1 MKFAARCRAQILGTG
16 EKAMVLHI
24 RTSKIVLLA
33 VAAVCAT
40 SGALAGDLP
49 PVPDALKKAGVV
61 RIGIKCDYPPDGFL
75 DNQGKNQGIE
85 VSLARQIASDALGD
99 AAKAELTCVTA
110 ANRIPMLVGS
120 KVDMLV
126 ATLGI
131 TEERARVVDFS
142 EPYAWG
148 GSDVLVPKGSAI
160 KKLADLK
167 GKTVVVM
174 KGAWQIDWFEKNMS
188 DVKLLKLD
196 NVSDGLQALLQKRAD
211 GFAHDFAILVGIAKK
226 NPDTDLVGELYQ
238 IGFRGIGV
246 RKGDTAMRDYVNA
259 SIKKANDDGKI
270 AEWVKQFV
278 EPELVPATID
288 TWNLAK
294 VPKTVPK
301 S

>member
-1 MKFAARCRAQILGTG
+1 
-16 EKAMVLHI
+16 MVSHI
-24 RTSKIVLLA
+24 RTKIVLLA
-33 VAAVCAT
+33 AAAACAA
-40 SGALAGDLP
+40 SMALAAEPG
-49 PVPDALKKAGVV
+49 VPDALKKAGVV
-61 RIGIKCDYPPDGFL
+61 KIGIKCDYPPDGFL
-75 DNQGKNQGIE
+75 DSAGKNQGIE
-85 VSLARQIASDALGD
+85 VSLARQIAADALGD

-110 ANRIPMLVGS
+110 ANRIPMLVGG

-131 TEERARVVDFS
+131 TDERARVVDFS

-148 GSDVLVPKGSAI
+148 GSDVLVPKGSTV

-174 KGAWQIDWFEKNMS
+174 KGAWQIDWFEKNMP

-226 NPDTDLVGELYQ
+226 NAGTELVGELYQ
-238 IGFRGIGV
+238 IGFRGIGL

-259 SIKKANDDGKI
+259 EIKKANDSGKI

-278 EPELVPATID
+278 EPDLVQSTID

-294 VPKTVPK
+294 VPKTAPK

>member
-1 MKFAARCRAQILGTG
+1 
-16 EKAMVLHI
+16 VLVVHI

-33 VAAVCAT
+33 VAAAIT
-40 SGALAGDLP
+40 ASGALAGDLP
-49 PVPDALKKAGVV
+49 PVPDTLKKAGVV

-85 VSLARQIASDALGD
+85 VSLARQIAADALGD

-120 KVDMLV
+120 KIDMLV

-148 GSDVLVPKGSAI
+148 GSDVLVPKGSAV

-226 NPDTDLVGELYQ
+226 NAETELVGELYQ
-238 IGFRGIGV
+238 IGYRGIGV

-270 AEWVKQFV
+270 AAWVKQFV

-288 TWNLAK
+288 TWDLAK
-294 VPKTVPK
+294 VPKTAPK

>member
-1 MKFAARCRAQILGTG
+1 MAS
-16 EKAMVLHI
+16 HI
-24 RTSKIVLLA
+24 RTAKIVLLA
-33 VAAVCAT
+33 VAAACA
-40 SGALAGDLP
+40 SSVAFAADQP
-49 PVPDALKKAGVV
+49 RVPDAIKKAGVLK
-61 RIGIKCDYPPDGFL
+61 IGIKCDYPPDGFL
-75 DNQGKNQGIE
+75 DSQGKNQGIE
-85 VSLARQIASDALGD
+85 VSLARQIAADALGD
-99 AAKAELTCVTA
+99 ATKAELACVTA
-110 ANRIPMLVGS
+110 ANRIPMLLGG

-131 TEERARVVDFS
+131 TDERARVVDFS

-148 GSDVLVPKGSAI
+148 GSDVLVPKGSPI

-167 GKTVVVM
+167 GKTVVAM
-174 KGAWQIDWFEKNMS
+174 KGAWQIDWFEKNMP

-226 NPDTDLVGELYQ
+226 NASTELVGELYQ
-238 IGFRGIGV
+238 IGYRGIGV
-246 RKGDTAMRDYVNA
+246 RKGDTALRDYVNA
-259 SIKKANDDGKI
+259 AIKSANDSGKI

-278 EPELVPATID
+278 EPDLVAATVD

>member
-1 MKFAARCRAQILGTG
+1 MAPNLGTKIMWLAIAAACTASVAFAADQ
-16 EKAMVLHI
+16 
-24 RTSKIVLLA
+24 
-33 VAAVCAT
+33 
-40 SGALAGDLP
+40 P
-49 PVPDALKKAGVV
+49 PVPDAIKKAGVIK
-61 RIGIKCDYPPDGFL
+61 IGIKCDYPPDGFL
-75 DNQGKNQGIE
+75 DSQGKNQGIE
-85 VSLARQIASDALGD
+85 VSLARQIATDALGD

-110 ANRIPMLVGS
+110 ANRIPMLVGG
-120 KVDMLV
+120 KIDMLV

-148 GSDVLVPKGSAI
+148 GSDVLVPKGSPV

-174 KGAWQIDWFEKNMS
+174 KGAWQIDWFEKNMP

-226 NPDTDLVGELYQ
+226 NANTELVGELYQ
-238 IGFRGIGV
+238 IGYRGIGV
-246 RKGDTAMRDYVNA
+246 RKGDRALRDYVNA
-259 SIKKANDDGKI
+259 EIKNANDSGKI

-294 VPKTVPK
+294 VPKTAPK

>member
-1 MKFAARCRAQILGTG
+1 MASHFKTAN
-16 EKAMVLHI
+16 
-24 RTSKIVLLA
+24 IVCLA
-33 VAAVCAT
+33 IVAACAA
-40 SGALAGDLP
+40 SVARAADQA
-49 PVPDALKKAGVV
+49 PVPDAIKKAGVIK
-61 RIGIKCDYPPDGFL
+61 IGIKCDYPPDGFL
-75 DNQGKNQGIE
+75 DSQGKNQGIE
-85 VSLARQIASDALGD
+85 VSLARQIAADALGD

-110 ANRIPMLVGS
+110 ANRIPMLVGG

-131 TEERARVVDFS
+131 TDERARVVDFS

-148 GSDVLVPKGSAI
+148 GSDVLVPKGSPI

-167 GKTVVVM
+167 GKTVVAM
-174 KGAWQIDWFEKNMS
+174 KGAWQVDWFEKNMP

-226 NPDTDLVGELYQ
+226 NPNTELVGELYQ
-238 IGFRGIGV
+238 IGYRGIGL
-246 RKGDTAMRDYVNA
+246 RKGDTALRDYVNA
-259 SIKKANDDGKI
+259 EIKKANDSGKI

-278 EPELVPATID
+278 EPDLVPATVD
-288 TWNLAK
+288 TWNLTK
-294 VPKTVPK
+294 VPKTAPK

>member
-1 MKFAARCRAQILGTG
+1 MASHF
-16 EKAMVLHI
+16 
-24 RTSKIVLLA
+24 RTRIVLLA
-33 VAAVCAT
+33 VAAACGVSVAF
-40 SGALAGDLP
+40 AADQP
-49 PVPDALKKAGVV
+49 PVPDAIKKAGVV
-61 RIGIKCDYPPDGFL
+61 KIGIKCDYPPDGFL
-75 DNQGKNQGIE
+75 DSQGKNQGIE
-85 VSLARQIASDALGD
+85 VSLARQIAADALGD
-99 AAKAELTCVTA
+99 PAKAELTCVTA
-110 ANRIPMLVGS
+110 ANRIPMLVGG

-148 GSDVLVPKGSAI
+148 GSDVLVPKGSPI

-167 GKTVVVM
+167 GKTVVAM
-174 KGAWQIDWFEKNMS
+174 KGAWQVDWFEKNMP

-226 NPDTDLVGELYQ
+226 NASTALVGELYQ
-238 IGFRGIGV
+238 IGYRGIGL
-246 RKGDTAMRDYVNA
+246 RKGDTALRDYVNA
-259 SIKKANDDGKI
+259 EIKKANDSGKI

-278 EPELVPATID
+278 EPDLVSATVD

-294 VPKTVPK
+294 VPKTAPK

>member
-1 MKFAARCRAQILGTG
+1 MAS
-16 EKAMVLHI
+16 HI
-24 RTSKIVLLA
+24 RTAKILGLA
-33 VAAVCAT
+33 VAAALAA
-40 SGALAGDLP
+40 SAALAGDLP

-85 VSLARQIASDALGD
+85 VSLAREIAADALGD
-99 AAKAELTCVTA
+99 AAKAELTCVNA
-110 ANRIPMLVGS
+110 ANRIPMLVGG

-148 GSDVLVPKGSAI
+148 GSEVLVVKGSPI

-174 KGAWQIDWFEKNMS
+174 KGAWQADWFEQNMS

-211 GFAHDFAILVGIAKK
+211 GFAHDFAILVGIAKN
-226 NPDTDLVGELYQ
+226 NPNTELVGELYQ

-246 RKGDTAMRDYVNA
+246 RKGDTALRDYVNA
-259 SIKKANDDGKI
+259 AIKKAYDDGKI
-270 AEWVKQFV
+270 AAWVKQFV
-278 EPELVPATID
+278 EPDLVQATID

-294 VPKTVPK
+294 VPKTAPK

>member
-1 MKFAARCRAQILGTG
+1 MAS
-16 EKAMVLHI
+16 HI
-24 RTSKIVLLA
+24 RTAKIVWLA
-33 VAAVCAT
+33 VAAACAA
-40 SGALAGDLP
+40 SVALAADQP
-49 PVPDALKKAGVV
+49 PVPDAIKKAGVDK
-61 RIGIKCDYPPDGFL
+61 IGIKCDYPPDGFL
-75 DNQGKNQGIE
+75 DSQGKNQGIE
-85 VSLARQIASDALGD
+85 VSLARQIAADALGD

-110 ANRIPMLVGS
+110 ANRIPMLVGG

-131 TEERARVVDFS
+131 TDERARVVDFS

-196 NVSDGLQALLQKRAD
+196 NISDGLQALLQNRAD
-211 GFAHDFAILVGIAKK
+211 GFAHDFAVLVGIAKK
-226 NPDTDLVGELYQ
+226 NANTQLVGELYQ
-238 IGFRGIGV
+238 IGYRGIGE
-246 RKGDTAMRDYVNA
+246 RKGDTALRDYVNA
-259 SIKKANDDGKI
+259 EIKKANASGKV

-278 EPELVPATID
+278 EPDLVSSTID

-294 VPKTVPK
+294 VPKTAPK

>member
-1 MKFAARCRAQILGTG
+1 
-16 EKAMVLHI
+16 MVLHI
-24 RTSKIVLLA
+24 RISKVVLLA
-33 VAAVCAT
+33 VVAACAA

-49 PVPDALKKAGVV
+49 PVPDTLKKAGIV

-148 GSDVLVPKGSAI
+148 GSDVLVPNGSAI

-174 KGAWQIDWFEKNMS
+174 KGAWQVDWFEKNMS

-211 GFAHDFAILVGIAKK
+211 GFAHDLAILVGIAKK
-226 NPDTDLVGELYQ
+226 NPNTELVGELYQ
-238 IGFRGIGV
+238 IGYRGIGV
-246 RKGDTAMRDYVNA
+246 RKGDTALRDYVNA
-259 SIKKANDDGKI
+259 AIKKANDDGKI

-278 EPELVPATID
+278 EPDLVQATID

-294 VPKTVPK
+294 VPKTAPK

>member
-1 MKFAARCRAQILGTG
+1 MAPHLG
-16 EKAMVLHI
+16 
-24 RTSKIVLLA
+24 TSKIMLLA
-33 VAAVCAT
+33 VAAACAA
-40 SGALAGDLP
+40 SVALAADQP
-49 PVPDALKKAGVV
+49 PVPDAIKKAGVLK
-61 RIGIKCDYPPDGFL
+61 IGIKCDYPPDGFL
-75 DNQGKNQGIE
+75 DSQGKNQGIE
-85 VSLARQIASDALGD
+85 VSLARQIAADALGD
-99 AAKAELTCVTA
+99 TAKAELTCVTA
-110 ANRIPMLVGS
+110 ANRIPMLVGG
-120 KVDMLV
+120 KIDMLV

-148 GSDVLVPKGSAI
+148 GSDVLVPKGSPV

-174 KGAWQIDWFEKNMS
+174 KGAWQIDWFEKNMP

-226 NPDTDLVGELYQ
+226 NQNTELVGELYQ
-238 IGFRGIGV
+238 IGYRGIGV
-246 RKGDTAMRDYVNA
+246 RKGDTALRDYVNA
-259 SIKKANDDGKI
+259 EIKNANDSGKI

-294 VPKTVPK
+294 VPKTAPK

>member
-1 MKFAARCRAQILGTG
+1 MASQ
-16 EKAMVLHI
+16 I
-24 RTSKIVLLA
+24 RTSTIMSLA
-33 VAAVCAT
+33 VAAACAA
-40 SGALAGDLP
+40 SVALAADQP
-49 PVPDALKKAGVV
+49 PVPDAIKKAGVV
-61 RIGIKCDYPPDGFL
+61 KIGIKCDYPPDGFL
-75 DNQGKNQGIE
+75 DSQGKNQGIE
-85 VSLARQIASDALGD
+85 VSLARQIAVDALGD

-110 ANRIPMLVGS
+110 ANRIPMLVGG
-120 KVDMLV
+120 KIDMLV

-148 GSDVLVPKGSAI
+148 GSDVLVPKGSPV

-174 KGAWQIDWFEKNMS
+174 KGAWQIDWFEKNMP

-226 NPDTDLVGELYQ
+226 NASTELVGELYQ

-246 RKGDTAMRDYVNA
+246 RKGDTALRDYVNA
-259 SIKKANDDGKI
+259 EIKKANDSGKI

-288 TWNLAK
+288 TWNLGK
-294 VPKTVPK
+294 VPKNAPK

>member
-1 MKFAARCRAQILGTG
+1 MATH
-16 EKAMVLHI
+16 V
-24 RTSKIVLLA
+24 RTSGLTLLA
-33 VAAVCAT
+33 IAAACAA
-40 SGALAGDLP
+40 SAALAAELP
-49 PVPDALKKAGVV
+49 PTPEALKKAGVV
-61 RIGIKCDYPPDGFL
+61 RVGIKCDYPPDGYL
-75 DNQGKNQGIE
+75 DNQGKNLGIE
-85 VSLARQIASDALGD
+85 VSLARQIAADALGD

-110 ANRIPMLVGS
+110 ANRIPMLVGA
-120 KVDMLV
+120 KVDMLI

-131 TEERARVVDFS
+131 TEERARVIDFS
-142 EPYAWG
+142 EAYAWG
-148 GSDVLVPKGSAI
+148 GSDVLVPKGSPI

-167 GKTVVVM
+167 GKTVVAM
-174 KGAWQIDWFEKNMS
+174 KGAWQVDWFEKNMA

-226 NPDTDLVGELYQ
+226 NPSTELVGELYQ

-246 RKGDTAMRDYVNA
+246 RKGDTALRDYVNA
-259 SIKKANDDGKI
+259 AIKKANADGKV

-294 VPKTVPK
+294 VPKAGPK

>member
-1 MKFAARCRAQILGTG
+1 MTIDTRR
-16 EKAMVLHI
+16 
-24 RTSKIVLLA
+24 
-33 VAAVCAT
+33 
-40 SGALAGDLP
+40 ALAGIAAVLALFSFSP
-49 PVPDALKKAGVV
+49 AASAQPMPALPDAIKSQGKVRVGVRCDQPPYGYQDEKGQFAGV
-61 RIGIKCDYPPDGFL
+61 
-75 DNQGKNQGIE
+75 E
-85 VSLARQIASDALGD
+85 VDMARQIATYAFGSAD
-99 AAKAELTCVTA
+99 KAELTCVTA

-120 KVDMLV
+120 KVDMLI

-131 TEERARVVDFS
+131 TEERARVIDFS

-148 GSDVLVPKGSAI
+148 GSDVLVPKGSPI

-167 GKTVVVM
+167 GKTVVAM
-174 KGAWQIDWFEKNMS
+174 KGAWQVDWFEKNMS

-226 NPDTDLVGELYQ
+226 NANTDLVGELYQ
-238 IGFRGIGV
+238 IGYRGIGV
-246 RKGDTAMRDYVNA
+246 RKGDTALRDYVNA
-259 SIKKANDDGKI
+259 AIKKANDDGKI

-278 EPELVPATID
+278 EPDLVPATID

-294 VPKTVPK
+294 VPKTAPK

>member
-1 MKFAARCRAQILGTG
+1 MVAQF
-16 EKAMVLHI
+16 
-24 RTSKIVLLA
+24 RTSKILLLA
-33 VAAVCAT
+33 LAAACAA
-40 SGALAGDLP
+40 SAVLASDVP

-61 RIGIKCDYPPDGFL
+61 RIGIKCDYPPDGYL
-75 DNQGKNQGIE
+75 DNQGKHLGIE
-85 VSLARQIASDALGD
+85 VSLARQIAADALGD
-99 AAKAELTCVTA
+99 AAKAELTCVNA
-110 ANRIPMLVGS
+110 ANRIPMLVGG

-148 GSDVLVPKGSAI
+148 GSDVLVPKGSAV

-174 KGAWQIDWFEKNMS
+174 KGAWQVDWFEKNMS

-196 NVSDGLQALLQKRAD
+196 NVSDGLQALLQKRAE

-226 NPDTDLVGELYQ
+226 NPNTELVGELYQ
-238 IGFRGIGV
+238 IGYRGVGV
-246 RKGDTAMRDYVNA
+246 RKGDTALRDYVNA
-259 SIKKANDDGKI
+259 EIKKANADGKI

-278 EPELVPATID
+278 EPDLVQSTID
-288 TWNLAK
+288 TWDLSK